1 MYNVFLLLTGMFP
14 VLMGIIMA
22 NVSYLQQSMS
32 SAMIR
37 YALLISVSIAISH
50 AVSLFNHA
58 RCHIL
63 PPLLLMVGK
72 RGFRGKNK
80 RLGQLPDRRRI
91 VKFC

>member
-1 MYNVFLLLTGMFP
+1 MY
-14 VLMGIIMA
+14 
-22 NVSYLQQSMS
+22 

-37 YALLISVSIAISH
+37 YALLISISVVISI

-58 RCHIL
+58 RCYIL
-63 PPLLLMVGK
+63 PPLLLLVGK

-80 RLGQLPDRRRI
+80 RWGQLSACRRI